1 MTVKAESYWYWLKAT
16 AKASF
21 TGYAWDWSGIGGM
34 VYEAMGEVAEAIC
47 RTVLRI
53 LLLLTLP
60 ISAPFLAWYC
70 MKVNA
75 SVAEE
80 TERRKREVLD
90 QLQNLG
96 QGIRK

>member
-1 MTVKAESYWYWLKAT
+1 MKAESYWYWLKAV
-16 AKASF
+16 ARSSV

-34 VYEAMGEVAEAIC
+34 VYEAMGEVAEAIG

-60 ISAPFLAWYC
+60 ISAPALAWYC
-70 MKVNA
+70 MKTNA
-75 SVAEE
+75 AVAEE
-80 TERRKREVLD
+80 TERRKRELLD

-96 QGIRK
+96 QKEQT

>member
-1 MTVKAESYWYWLKAT
+1 MKAESYWYWLKAV
-16 AKASF
+16 AKTSV

-34 VYEAMGEVAEAIC
+34 VYEAIGEVAEAIG

-60 ISAPFLAWYC
+60 ISAPALAWYC
-70 MKVNA
+70 MKTNA
-75 SVAEE
+75 AVAEE
-80 TERRKREVLD
+80 VEGCKRELLS

-96 QGIRK
+96 QKEQT